1 MPGKKA
7 LRLQDLEAEFEM
19 QAPTVKNTAPLTADD
34 VLDRLALSIKR
45 KQEADDD
52 IETCKSIL
60 AQMRADGLVGDDL
73 ISPSITLSWQVRRS
87 WVYSQSVKQAQ
98 EMEKIDG
105 TATERTSE
113 GWVARRPKP
122 QELDA

>member
-45 KQEADDD
+45 KQEAHDD

-73 ISPSITLSWQVRRS
+73 VHPAITLSWQVRKT
-87 WVYSQSVKQAQ
+87 WVYSPAVKQAQ
-98 EMEKIDG
+98 QLEQ
-105 TATERTSE
+105 ATGDATQRISE
-113 GWVARRPKP
+113 GWTARRPKP